1 MQTGELVGD
10 QIRDQVWRQVGIQV
24 GDSAMDQVV
33 DQVGDKVMG
42 QVEDQVGDKV
52 MGQVEDKVWDLVWD
66 KVKEMKNIPKSV
78 ELLDRAL
85 SENGIELPGSQ
96 ESQSTLDNLCDLI
109 GVLHR
114 ELSHLNLTDSEIDE
128 LIAKELPDRRTR

>member
-33 DQVGDKVMG
+33 
-42 QVEDQVGDKV
+42 DQVGDKV